1 MTMRE
6 TGRFAG
12 DAGGNVSVVAAVSV
26 LAIAALTG
34 GVVDYA
40 TALSHKAKLQA
51 AVDGATL
58 HAARVLRENDGL
70 SDAELQSLVAEQVQS
85 VFGAMTD
92 AGFGI
97 EGIAA
102 TRDATGYGVR
112 VTVRGSY
119 GTSFLR
125 LLGIGRLDVDVK
137 SSAAFGHPPL
147 EVALVL
153 DSTGSM
159 DYDADG
165 NLCDGAPGCVNRM
178 SILKTAVENFV
189 TELERNSDGDP
200 ESIRVG
206 IVPYSHYVRVETTLR
221 GESWI
226 DMSHVTREECSL
238 RQGPACLQYT
248 TVVDWDGFLGFRGDG
263 LNETDDSYDVQGVP
277 AVNGDSPLYLPALA
291 PILPLT
297 PLDEDGR
304 QAVLDRVAEMQPD
317 GGTYIPGG
325 LIWGA
330 RLLSPEVPFTEGAD
344 AAEVVRKG
352 LRKVIVLMTDG
363 INTCSPDGGE
373 EGYVRC
379 NSGNDV
385 DTAGLESMERICAF
399 LRETDPATGRRR
411 AEIVTVGFDLSF
423 LDPADR
429 ELVEEKLRACA
440 TLGFFPA
447 TSSDIASVFGRI
459 GARLAKLHLTE

>member
-1 MTMRE
+1 MRE
-6 TGRFAG
+6 NGRFVKET
-12 DAGGNVSVVAAVSV
+12 GGNVSVVAAVSV
-26 LAIAALTG
+26 LALAALTG
-34 GVVDYA
+34 GVVDYV

-51 AVDGATL
+51 AVDSGAL
-58 HAARVLRENDGL
+58 QAARELRENGDL
-70 SDAELQSLVAEQVQS
+70 SDADLQTLVEEHVQS
-85 VFGAMTD
+85 VFGAM
-92 AGFGI
+92 AGGGFGI
-97 EGIAA
+97 EGITAA
-102 TRDATGYGVR
+102 RDATGYGVR

-125 LLGIGRLDVDVK
+125 LLGIGRLNVDVK

-206 IVPYSHYVRVETTLR
+206 IVPYSHYVRVESSLG

-226 DMSHVTREECSL
+226 DMSRVTREECSL
-238 RQGPACLQYT
+238 RQGPLCLQYT
-248 TVVDWDGFLGFRGDG
+248 TVVDWDGFLGFRGNG

-277 AVNGDSPLYLPALA
+277 AVNGDSPIFLPALA

-304 QAVLDRVAEMQPD
+304 QVVLDRVAEMQPE

-330 RLLSPEVPFTEGAD
+330 RLLSPQAPFTEGAD
-344 AAEVVRKG
+344 ATEVVRRG

-363 INTCSPDGGE
+363 INTCSPDGGD
-373 EGYVRC
+373 EGYVQC
-379 NSGNDV
+379 NNGNDV
-385 DTAGLESMERICAF
+385 DTAGLESMDRICAY

-429 ELVEEKLRACA
+429 DLVEEKLRSCA
-440 TLGFFPA
+440 TLGFFSA
-447 TSSDIASVFGRI
+447 TSRDIASVFGRI
-459 GARLAKLHLTE
+459 GAKLAKLHLTE

>member
-1 MTMRE
+1 MRE
-6 TGRFAG
+6 NGRFVKEI
-12 DAGGNVSVVAAVSV
+12 GGNVSVVAAVSV
-26 LAIAALTG
+26 LALAALTG
-34 GVVDYA
+34 GVVDYV

-51 AVDGATL
+51 AVDSGAL
-58 HAARVLRENDGL
+58 QAARELRENGDL
-70 SDAELQSLVAEQVQS
+70 SDTELQTLVAEHVQS
-85 VFGAMTD
+85 VFGAM
-92 AGFGI
+92 AGGGFGI
-97 EGIAA
+97 EGITAA
-102 TRDATGYGVR
+102 RDATGYGVR

-165 NLCDGAPGCVNRM
+165 NLCNGAPGCVNRM

-206 IVPYSHYVRVETTLR
+206 IVPYSHYVRVETSLE

-238 RQGPACLQYT
+238 RQGPLCLQYT
-248 TVVDWDGFLGFRGDG
+248 TVVDWDGFLGFRGNG

-277 AVNGDSPLYLPALA
+277 AVNGDSPIFLPALA

-304 QAVLDRVAEMQPD
+304 QVVLDRVDEMQPD

-330 RLLSPEVPFTEGAD
+330 RLLSPQSPFTEGTD
-344 AAEVVRKG
+344 ATEVVRRG

-363 INTCSPDGGE
+363 INTCSPDGGD
-373 EGYVRC
+373 EGYVQC
-379 NSGNDV
+379 NNGNDV
-385 DTAGLESMERICAF
+385 DTAGLESMERICAY

-423 LDPADR
+423 LDSVDR
-429 ELVEEKLRACA
+429 DLVEEKLRSCA
-440 TLGFFPA
+440 TLGFFSA
-447 TSSDIASVFGRI
+447 TSRDIASVFGRI
-459 GARLAKLHLTE
+459 GAKLAKLHLTE

>member
-1 MTMRE
+1 MRE
-6 TGRFAG
+6 NGRFVKEI
-12 DAGGNVSVVAAVSV
+12 GGNVSVVAAVSV
-26 LAIAALTG
+26 LALAALTG
-34 GVVDYA
+34 GVVDYV

-51 AVDGATL
+51 AVDSGAL
-58 HAARVLRENDGL
+58 QAARELRENGDL
-70 SDAELQSLVAEQVQS
+70 SDTELQTLVAEHVQS
-85 VFGAMTD
+85 VFGAM
-92 AGFGI
+92 AGGGFGI
-97 EGIAA
+97 EGITAA
-102 TRDATGYGVR
+102 RDATGYGVR

-206 IVPYSHYVRVETTLR
+206 VVPYSHYVRVESSLG

-238 RQGPACLQYT
+238 RQGPLCLQYT
-248 TVVDWDGFLGFRGDG
+248 TVVDWDGFLGFRGNG

-277 AVNGDSPLYLPALA
+277 AVNGDSPIFLPALA

-304 QAVLDRVAEMQPD
+304 QVVLDRVDEMQPD

-330 RLLSPEVPFTEGAD
+330 RLLSPQAPFTEGTD
-344 AAEVVRKG
+344 ATEVVRRG

-363 INTCSPDGGE
+363 INTCSPDGGD
-373 EGYVRC
+373 EGYVQC
-379 NSGNDV
+379 NNGNDV
-385 DTAGLESMERICAF
+385 DTAGLESMDRICAY
-399 LRETDPATGRRR
+399 LREIDPATGRRR

-423 LDPADR
+423 LDSADR
-429 ELVEEKLRACA
+429 DLVEEKLRSCA
-440 TLGFFPA
+440 TLGFFSA
-447 TSSDIASVFGRI
+447 TSRDIASVFGRI
-459 GARLAKLHLTE
+459 GAKLAKLHLTE